1 MNNEWIISLV
11 TIYIYT
17 CLNISI
23 VNFLLMTFIEL
34 AMSVYRKH
42 TFRWHDFVNIDSVDF
57 SSTEVVAVAANV
69 HFHTNEKRR
78 VSVDWNVPEWK
89 SATSTNFWEKKK
101 STRSCLQRAEIKDWR
116 RIRDVYDSHF
126 TRLSRNKRYSQ
137 ADSVPREAK
146 TLATRARRRKLKEG
160 SATAA
165 VSAGDQLYPEGGSNR
180 KIIIQLPRARN

>member
-1 MNNEWIISLV
+1 MKNDVSAL
-11 TIYIYT
+11 TG
-17 CLNISI
+17 
-23 VNFLLMTFIEL
+23 TFPSERAQL
-34 AMSVYRKH
+34 PR
-42 TFRWHDFVNIDSVDF
+42 TF
-57 SSTEVVAVAANV
+57 
-69 HFHTNEKRR
+69 EK
-78 VSVDWNVPEWK
+78 
-89 SATSTNFWEKKK
+89 KKK